1 MTMNM
6 PWRGDYDSDEA
17 YKKALEED
25 RKYFFEDDPD
35 ATEEEYEE
43 YLQ

>member
-1 MTMNM
+1 MTAMRHM
-6 PWRGDYDSDEA
+6 KRHL
-17 YKKALEED
+17 KRI

-43 YLQ
+43 HLQEFREA